1 MSKHSEPAGCAEALR
16 LSRRHMLAGATSL
29 VLWAGMPRMASA
41 AGARDPRLLTII
53 LRGGL
58 DGLALASPAADPDL
72 ERQRGQ
78 LAVRATGEGAGLPLD
93 GFFVLNSAMP
103 SLHALYAKG
112 QAVIVHAVATPYRAR
127 SHFDG
132 QDVLESGLA
141 GVGRSET
148 GWLNRALLKMPTA
161 GQASAKGL
169 ASRKGLAVGAVV
181 PLTMRGPAPVLSWIP
196 KTSAMPLRHSTVERL
211 RDLYAHTDPELARA
225 FEEGLSID
233 KVAGADG
240 MTEAEPAASMMGSKQ
255 SRTLPRG
262 QLKQFVETA
271 AAAAR
276 LMSAADG
283 PRAGVLAYNG
293 WDTHANAGAVKGQ
306 LANRLG
312 GLDAAIQAYAD
323 GMGAAWKD
331 TIVVIVTEF
340 GRTARINGTNG
351 TDHGTATAALVVGGA
366 VKGGRV
372 IADWPGLSDAA
383 LYQGRDLKPTLD
395 LRRVLKGVL
404 RDHLGVPTGVLA
416 EAVFP
421 ASGGVKAMDGLV
433 V

>member
-1 MSKHSEPAGCAEALR
+1 MKRRGDPAGCAEELS

-29 VLWAGMPRMASA
+29 VLWAAMPRAASA

-58 DGLALASPAADPDL
+58 DGLSLASPAADPDL
-72 ERQRGQ
+72 ERQRGL

-93 GFFVLNSAMP
+93 
-103 SLHALYAKG
+103 
-112 QAVIVHAVATPYRAR
+112 VIVHAVATPYRAR

-161 GQASAKGL
+161 GQ

-233 KVAGADG
+233 KVAGAGG
-240 MTEAEPAASMMGSKQ
+240 MAEAEPALSMMGDKQ
-255 SRTLPRG
+255 ARALPRG

-366 VKGGRV
+366 VKGGRM

-383 LYQGRDLKPTLD
+383 LYQARDLKPTLD
-395 LRRVLKGVL
+395 LRSVLKGVL